1 MLTDYIKALLLGIVE
16 GITEW
21 LPISS
26 TGHLI
31 LLRPLLSLEL
41 DSSMSSLFDVVVQ
54 LGAVC
59 AVPVIYRKKLFSR
72 PKQTLALYLKL
83 IFATIPAALIGL
95 IADTLTEKL
104 LGMSLDELLFKP
116 GIVAT
121 ALIVYGIIFI
131 VAETLQRNS
140 ERSKIAADISYG
152 KALAIGCFQALALGP
167 GTSRSGA
174 TILGARLLGT
184 EKKSAA
190 EFSFFAALPVISAAS
205 VLKISDLAKE
215 VASGSLA
222 LPTDELKLLSVATL
236 TAFAVSLVSIRFLTD
251 FIKRHSFAPFG
262 IYRILL
268 GLAVLLT
275 LCL

>member
-1 MLTDYIKALLLGIVE
+1 MLTEYIKAVILGIVE
-16 GITEW
+16 GVTEW

-31 LLRPLLSLEL
+31 LLEPLLSLGF
-41 DSSMSSLFDVVVQ
+41 DSSISSLFEVVIQ

-59 AVPVIYRKKLFSR
+59 AVPVVYRKALFSR
-72 PKQTLALYLKL
+72 SKQTLSLYLKL
-83 IFATIPAALIGL
+83 VIATVPAAIAGLISDALCERFLGISLDTLLFRPGVVAAALI
-95 IADTLTEKL
+95 
-104 LGMSLDELLFKP
+104 FY
-116 GIVAT
+116 GIV
-121 ALIVYGIIFI
+121 FI
-131 VAETLQRNS
+131 VAEALQKNRYRAS
-140 ERSKIAADISYG
+140 ADDISYG
-152 KALAIGCFQALALGP
+152 KVLAIGCFQALALVP

-184 EKKSAA
+184 ERESAA
-190 EFSFFAALPVISAAS
+190 RFSFFAALPIISAAS

-222 LPTDELKLLSVATL
+222 LPADELKLLSVATL

>member
-41 DSSMSSLFDVVVQ
+41 DSSMSSLFDVIVQ

-72 PKQTLALYLKL
+72 SKQTLALYLKL
-83 IFATIPAALIGL
+83 IFATIPAALVGL

-121 ALIVYGIIFI
+121 ALIFYGVVFI
-131 VAETLQRNS
+131 VAEILQRNS

-152 KALAIGCFQALALGP
+152 KALAIGCFQALALVP

-236 TAFAVSLVSIRFLTD
+236 TAFAVSLISIRFLTD

>member
-1 MLTDYIKALLLGIVE
+1 MLTEYIKALLLGIVE

-31 LLRPLLSLEL
+31 LLQPIISLGL

-54 LGAVC
+54 LGAIC
-59 AVPVIYRKKLFSR
+59 AVPVVYRKKLFYRS
-72 PKQTLALYLKL
+72 KQTRELYLKL
-83 IFATIPAALIGL
+83 ILATVPAALAGFV
-95 IADTLTEKL
+95 ADALCQKL
-104 LGMSLDELLFKP
+104 FGKSLDELLFRP
-116 GIVAT
+116 SIVAAALIFYGIV
-121 ALIVYGIIFI
+121 FI
-131 VAETLQRNS
+131 AAEALQRKGTRVY
-140 ERSKIAADISYG
+140 ERDISYRKSLG
-152 KALAIGCFQALALGP
+152 IGCFQALALLP

-184 EKKSAA
+184 ERESAA
-190 EFSFFAALPVISAAS
+190 EFSFFAALPIISAAS
-205 VLKISDLAKE
+205 ALKLFDFGKE
-215 VASGSLA
+215 IASGSLA
-222 LPTDELKLLSVATL
+222 LPTKELNLLIIATL
-236 TAFAVSLVSIRFLTD
+236 SAFAVSLISIRFLTD

-268 GLAVLLT
+268 GLAVLIT

>member
-72 PKQTLALYLKL
+72 SKQTLALYLKL

-131 VAETLQRNS
+131 VAETWQRNS

-152 KALAIGCFQALALGP
+152 KAFAIGCFQALALVP

-236 TAFAVSLVSIRFLTD
+236 TAFAVSLISIRFLTD